1 MPRGR
6 KKTLTPALE
15 DYLAVI
21 QEILQKQPAARVST
35 IARKMGVSLP
45 SVTNA
50 MKRLAELEY
59 VEYEKY
65 GYITLT
71 EKGKRR
77 ARSLRGSQ
85 NRLRNFFFY
94 VMGIPSP
101 TAEKLAR
108 HFSHFLDTKTRERFK
123 RFYDIM
129 VNFDESKVQELKEFL
144 EESRRLV
151 NVQEIPEEA
160 RIMEEDEKEEAQ
172 P

>member
-15 DYLAVI
+15 DYLSVI
-21 QEILQKQPAARVST
+21 QEILQNQPAARVSV

-50 MKRLAELEY
+50 MKRLAELGY

-71 EKGKRR
+71 EKGKRK

-108 HFSHFLDTKTRERFK
+108 HFSHFLDARTRSRFK
-123 RFYDIM
+123 KFYDIM
-129 VNFDESKVQELKEFL
+129 VNFDESRVQELKEFL
-144 EESRRLV
+144 EESKRIV

-160 RIMEEDEKEEAQ
+160 KKIEEEEEEEA
-172 P
+172 

>member
-71 EKGKRR
+71 EKGK
-77 ARSLRGSQ
+77 
-85 NRLRNFFFY
+85 
-94 VMGIPSP
+94 
-101 TAEKLAR
+101 
-108 HFSHFLDTKTRERFK
+108 
-123 RFYDIM
+123 
-129 VNFDESKVQELKEFL
+129 
-144 EESRRLV
+144 EEQDR
-151 NVQEIPEEA
+151 
-160 RIMEEDEKEEAQ
+160 
-172 P
+172 

>member
-1 MPRGR
+1 
-6 KKTLTPALE
+6 
-15 DYLAVI
+15 
-21 QEILQKQPAARVST
+21 
-35 IARKMGVSLP
+35 
-45 SVTNA
+45 
-50 MKRLAELEY
+50 
-59 VEYEKY
+59 
-65 GYITLT
+65 
-71 EKGKRR
+71 
-77 ARSLRGSQ
+77 
-85 NRLRNFFFY
+85 
-94 VMGIPSP
+94 MGIPSP

-160 RIMEEDEKEEAQ
+160 RIMEEDEEEEAQ

>member
-21 QEILQKQPAARVST
+21 QEILQKQPAARVSV

-50 MKRLAELEY
+50 MKRLSELGY

-71 EKGKRR
+71 EKGKRK

-108 HFSHFLDTKTRERFK
+108 HFSHFLDTKTRSRFK
-123 RFYDIM
+123 KFYDIM

-144 EESRRLV
+144 EESKRIV

-160 RIMEEDEKEEAQ
+160 KNIEEEEEEA
-172 P
+172 

>member
-50 MKRLAELEY
+50 MKRLAELGY

-85 NRLRNFFFY
+85 NRLRNFFLLRDGNTFTHR
-94 VMGIPSP
+94 GK
-101 TAEKLAR
+101 TLA
-108 HFSHFLDTKTRERFK
+108 SFLTLPGYENERK
-123 RFYDIM
+123 I
-129 VNFDESKVQELKEFL
+129 
-144 EESRRLV
+144 
-151 NVQEIPEEA
+151 QEILRHNGEF
-160 RIMEEDEKEEAQ
+160 R
-172 P
+172 

>member
-50 MKRLAELEY
+50 MKRLAELGY

-71 EKGKRR
+71 EI
-77 ARSLRGSQ
+77 
-85 NRLRNFFFY
+85 
-94 VMGIPSP
+94 V
-101 TAEKLAR
+101 
-108 HFSHFLDTKTRERFK
+108 ERFS
-123 RFYDIM
+123 
-129 VNFDESKVQELKEFL
+129 EQTQELFL
-144 EESRRLV
+144 LRDGNTFTHRGKTLASFLTLPGYENERKI
-151 NVQEIPEEA
+151 QEILRHNGEF
-160 RIMEEDEKEEAQ
+160 R
-172 P
+172 